1 MGALEETIAR
11 IYKLHFHFIKI
22 LPRLRR
28 FFEPSQMRNGKRC
41 HSSENV
47 CKLKHARWKFDFHF
61 ADTWNAIPKLRKLT
75 PNSTATKLAL
85 VWKIPKIRGKYWYTA
100 YPESYVI
107 VSDSVSRLFVCGG
120 WEIEWNRTKSQP
132 EIRTERNA
140 STVWPDSDIQIR
152 QQTFIFKN
160 EIATNLMRSLLRK
173 WSQCTIPEHHY
184 SQYFHQILNHLN
196 NKYLVKIYFCFNFKE
211 NIHFISWTYSDAIFA
226 DCLIINQ
233 LLSIANEFHF
243 KFENFDCNNLSKWI
257 LFSAWTFPI

>member
-120 WEIEWNRTKSQP
+120 GGKLNGIGQSHSQKFGQSAMLWLCDL
-132 EIRTERNA
+132 IR
-140 STVWPDSDIQIR
+140 
-152 QQTFIFKN
+152 IFKFAN
-160 EIATNLMRSLLRK
+160 RHL
-173 WSQCTIPEHHY
+173 Y
-184 SQYFHQILNHLN
+184 SRMKL
-196 NKYLVKIYFCFNFKE
+196 
-211 NIHFISWTYSDAIFA
+211 
-226 DCLIINQ
+226 
-233 LLSIANEFHF
+233 
-243 KFENFDCNNLSKWI
+243 
-257 LFSAWTFPI
+257 